1 MIATQNDQLTNEQIK
16 QHLYDVA
23 PWLAVDT
30 NVSMLRGC
38 TIQNIANQIARMEG
52 SLVIAAEWRE
62 AWREHLSIYLEAEDG
77 YAFQKAFFE
86 KKKAEDDAR
95 ELASLRSELKNVRI
109 VSQQGERLD
118 VNTLTLPT
126 LRQHKA
132 DIENHI
138 RMKGMTA
145 GDLRAEYLAK
155 HPAPKKRL
163 DGYPILPQQMVLPN
177 GLKIGDWVAD
187 GIHAVEMTPELIH
200 AFSRAKSDSA
210 EWHFYR
216 FRLVRAYGA
225 GQVSERQ
232 QISIPTGAGEGQS
245 TAP

>member
-1 MIATQNDQLTNEQIK
+1 MTLTDNEIRDY
-16 QHLYDVA
+16 LRNNY
-23 PWLAVDT
+23 PWYLTDAG
-30 NVSMLRGC
+30 VSMLRGASTLDELRSR
-38 TIQNIANQIARMEG
+38 TIHLGRDG
-52 SLVIAAEWRE
+52 KLPIAADYQE
-62 AWREHLSIYLEAEDG
+62 AVTEHFSIYAHEEDYG
-77 YAFQKAFFE
+77 MASRQQIYE
-86 KKKAEDDAR
+86 RKKAADEAT

-109 VSQQGERLD
+109 VSTQRERLD

-132 DIENHI
+132 DIADHK
-138 RMKGMTA
+138 RMKSMSS

-177 GLKIGDWVAD
+177 GLKIGDRVAD

-225 GQVSERQ
+225 GQVTERQ
-232 QISIPTGAGEGQS
+232 SATAVAGE
-245 TAP
+245 